1 MSRQFSIADH
11 ERFLE
16 SMAPAPD
23 FDEIDEL
30 VADPAVERVQRR
42 SAGEVRRVLSIL
54 DDLESEGRP

>member
-1 MSRQFSIADH
+1 MKRHFTIADH
-11 ERFLE
+11 EEFLKE
-16 SMAPAPD
+16 LSPPRH

-54 DDLESEGRP
+54 DELESEGSP